1 MVCDLWRLYIFGQL
15 RRRPAGAL
23 SAGKHPSTSPAG
35 LARVSPLHSWRHA
48 RGVHESAGRG
58 FALTQH
64 AHIVIIAVLYTR
76 TTVALALPQAPS
88 HTNVPH
94 LSKGPPQPVPALRA
108 LPQGCRIPILGRSVI
123 TYFRYADTYAGRP
136 RLSSLVSRRVRMP
149 TALSAL
155 VSNVPYNHPN
165 HTISNPTPDSC
176 SQITS
181 SGPPRILLTPISGLA
196 PAGAAPANTPPRQ
209 LMPSAAWPHARL
221 SLGAAAWRASRAW
234 LTLQA
239 GSGTPGA
246 LEEEEVHQ
254 VPSVLTVVIAHHTLR
269 PVSPTRPSP
278 SSPLPDCTCGETG
291 RREIGRAH
299 V

>member
-1 MVCDLWRLYIFGQL
+1 MWVHAD
-15 RRRPAGAL
+15 RRIKPTESATM
-23 SAGKHPSTSPAG
+23 SAGRHPSTFPASLG
-35 LARVSPLHSWRHA
+35 RVPLLHSWRHT

-108 LPQGCRIPILGRSVI
+108 LPKGVVFPSSAVASSRTSGTPIR
-123 TYFRYADTYAGRP
+123 TPADR
-136 RLSSLVSRRVRMP
+136 VSQ
-149 TALSAL
+149 AF
-155 VSNVPYNHPN
+155 VSNAPYNPPN
-165 HTISNPTPDSC
+165 HTISKAYPDSC
-176 SQITS
+176 SRITS
-181 SGPPRILLTPISGLA
+181 SVPPRILLTPISGLA
-196 PAGAAPANTPPRQ
+196 PAGAAPANTPPGQ

-254 VPSVLTVVIAHHTLR
+254 VPPVLTVGIAHHTLR

-278 SSPLPDCTCGETG
+278 SST
-291 RREIGRAH
+291 RRRMAAPPIAIAIQNAKMM
-299 V
+299 

>member
-1 MVCDLWRLYIFGQL
+1 MITL
-15 RRRPAGAL
+15 L

-35 LARVSPLHSWRHA
+35 LARVSPLHSWRHT

-108 LPQGCRIPILGRSVI
+108 PPQGCRIPILGRSVI

-149 TALSAL
+149 TALSAS

-165 HTISNPTPDSC
+165 HTISNPTPNPVPKSHHPGRLESC
-176 SQITS
+176 S
-181 SGPPRILLTPISGLA
+181 PPSAVSHPLGRRPLTP
-196 PAGAAPANTPPRQ
+196 
-209 LMPSAAWPHARL
+209 
-221 SLGAAAWRASRAW
+221 
-234 LTLQA
+234 
-239 GSGTPGA
+239 
-246 LEEEEVHQ
+246 
-254 VPSVLTVVIAHHTLR
+254 
-269 PVSPTRPSP
+269 
-278 SSPLPDCTCGETG
+278 PLDS
-291 RREIGRAH
+291 
-299 V
+299 